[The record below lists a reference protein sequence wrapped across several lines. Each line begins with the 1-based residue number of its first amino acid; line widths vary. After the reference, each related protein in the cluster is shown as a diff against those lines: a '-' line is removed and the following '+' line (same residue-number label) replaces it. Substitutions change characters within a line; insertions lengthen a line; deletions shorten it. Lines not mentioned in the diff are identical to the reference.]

1 MAAFARLVAALL
13 TALTLGV
20 HHSPPANAVLRGA
33 RQIDVSSTS
42 GASRRVT
49 DPAKVAKIVS
59 WLEAL
64 PSARRGL
71 YMCPMIRASSPKVRF
86 VFRAA
91 GGSILAR
98 ARVLDAF
105 RGLSGPCN
113 PIELK
118 VRGQRRELL
127 RGGRFLL
134 RVQRLLGVRFS

>member
-13 TALTLGV
+13 AALTLGA
-20 HHSPPANAVLRGA
+20 HHRPPANAVLHGA

-42 GASRRVT
+42 GVSRRVT
-49 DPAKVAKIVS
+49 DPAEVAKIVS

-64 PSARRGL
+64 PAARRGL
-71 YMCPMIRASSPKVRF
+71 YMCPYIRADSPKVRF

-91 GGSILAR
+91 GGGILAR

-113 PIELK
+113 PIQLE
-118 VRGQRRELL
+118 VGARRPQLL
-127 RGGRFLL
+127 SGGRFLL
-134 RVQRLLGVRFS
+134 RVQRLLGVRFG